1 MPAQPPASNPE
12 ERIAAACLV
21 LNAAGVTMRRFAEAG
36 VSPADLPESAARL
49 ALNPHE
55 SALVTE
61 LTRLRFGEREREKAL
76 SQGWSVVDVTSP
88 SYPQLL
94 RQIADPPLAL
104 YVRGDPAWLS
114 RPAIAIVGSRNAT
127 LYGRSAAEALA
138 SQLALRGLVI
148 TSGFARGIDAAAH
161 RAAVRAGGGTV
172 AVLGCGLTIDY
183 PRGHESLRDMIS
195 QHGCLVS
202 EFPLETGPRKEN
214 FPRRNRIIA
223 GLSLGVV
230 VVEAHEISGA
240 LITARHA
247 AEQGRE
253 VFAVPGNVFAP
264 SSRGPH
270 RLIKD
275 GAKLTESAE
284 DVLAEIAAVFTPQP
298 LASGGTT
305 PETGTVEASV
315 YSALT
320 PEPVH
325 ADELARKLGLPMA
338 SLMSVLP
345 VLELKRCAR
354 QHPGKRF
361 SLA

>member
-1 MPAQPPASNPE
+1 VPAQPPASNPE

-253 VFAVPGNVFAP
+253 VFAVPGPADSALSEAP
-264 SSRGPH
+264 L
-270 RLIKD
+270 RLISQGATMVRSIADIWPELPPGCRAGPPD
-275 GAKLTESAE
+275 GAEVLLAPAHEKILQLLGSETRSVAELGAQSGLDISKLTQTLFELE
-284 DVLAEIAAVFTPQP
+284 LQDL
-298 LASGGTT
+298 
-305 PETGTVEASV
+305 VEAV
-315 YSALT
+315 
-320 PEPVH
+320 
-325 ADELARKLGLPMA
+325 
-338 SLMSVLP
+338 
-345 VLELKRCAR
+345 
-354 QHPGKRF
+354 PGQRYAKK
-361 SLA
+361 SS

>member
-1 MPAQPPASNPE
+1 
-12 ERIAAACLV
+12 
-21 LNAAGVTMRRFAEAG
+21 MRRFVEAG
-36 VSPADLPESAARL
+36 VSPGDLPDAASRL
-49 ALNPHE
+49 LLNPHE
-55 SALVTE
+55 SALLTE
-61 LTRLRFGEREREKAL
+61 LLRRRFGEREREEAL
-76 SQGWSVVDVTSP
+76 RHGWCVVDITSAA
-88 SYPQLL
+88 YPERLK
-94 RQIADPPLAL
+94 QISDPPLAL

-114 RPAIAIVGSRNAT
+114 RPAIAVVGSRNAT

-138 SQLALRGLVI
+138 SQLALRGLVV

-172 AVLGCGLTIDY
+172 AVLGCGLTVDY
-183 PRGHESLRDMIS
+183 PRGHESLREMVA

-230 VVEAHEISGA
+230 VVEAHEKSGA

-253 VFAVPGNVFAP
+253 VFAVPGNVFSP
-264 SSRGPH
+264 SARGPH

-284 DVLAEIAAVFTPQP
+284 DILVELAAVFTPQP
-298 LASGGTT
+298 LASGGAA
-305 PETGTVEASV
+305 PAAGTVEASV
-315 YSALT
+315 YAALT

-325 ADELARKLGLPMA
+325 ADELSRKLGLPMA
-338 SLMSVLP
+338 SLMPVLC